1 MMEWPLL
8 PQFVNLSKR
17 QTKASRML
25 SFAPKEEFVHKTG
38 LLGRFA
44 KYTLAE

>member
-17 QTKASRML
+17 QTK
-25 SFAPKEEFVHKTG
+25 G
-38 LLGRFA
+38 LQNALVRPEGGVRA
-44 KYTLAE
+44 